1 MLYFCMHFEQ
11 NIYIVFQY
19 CKHDIV
25 DIFMY
30 VKYKGDWI
38 LNSAWINVSNNWN
51 IHLLRIYAH
60 IIIVPFH
67 DWLVSKAYLQ
77 IICQQLFTNKKVNN
91 TNNKMRWNLILNN
104 TLIHQIILQ
113 RTKNDIK
120 RHNIRQQYFLY
131 SIMLFL
137 LVSSLFTK
145 AQLTIGGKFTVYR
158 NLNLSVYIS
167 IIKW

>member
-91 TNNKMRWNLILNN
+91 TNKKCVEIWYLTILWSIKSYFREPKTILKGITLNN
-104 TLIHQIILQ
+104 SIFFIPLC
-113 RTKNDIK
+113 
-120 RHNIRQQYFLY
+120 YFY
-131 SIMLFL
+131 
-137 LVSSLFTK
+137 
-145 AQLTIGGKFTVYR
+145 
-158 NLNLSVYIS
+158 
-167 IIKW
+167 